1 MSPPVPPRLAPQ
13 GLLLGSHSP
22 VGTAPLPRAGAG
34 PAQLHTQTPRMQGAS
49 SPPYAFPFSLA
60 SPLLTQGD
68 HTVTCPLEAEQ
79 GRPPTG
85 CGDGVESRTGGQGQ
99 TWRKVEMGVS
109 GASWG
114 PQWHGQSGQG
124 SWVWQGVAGCAR
136 AAESFGGV
144 LGSRAGAGLCPGL
157 ED

>member
-13 GLLLGSHSP
+13 GLLLSSHSP

-49 SPPYAFPFSLA
+49 SPPYTSPFSLA

-99 TWRKVEMGVS
+99 TWRQVEMGVS

-114 PQWHGQSGQG
+114 PQWHRSVRAGEL
-124 SWVWQGVAGCAR
+124 GVAGRGRVCQGCR
-136 AAESFGGV
+136 KFWWGPGV
-144 LGSRAGAGLCPGL
+144 TGRGWTVPWP
-157 ED
+157 